1 MYGTNKTVICGK
13 MSISEAEFLHRIGVD
28 TRFVS
33 IMGGDIFINNLK
45 FSRFSRRK
53 EELFLSKFPDERV
66 VRSKIFQRICTRAS
80 RTLKTSIKPRDK
92 IFILE
97 GEETHG
103 KNCFNYALHAVLE
116 PYKRKYG
123 VEIVLGSSLND
134 SKGSDADSIA
144 LPVTLDAEATKIVD
158 IMINGGRI
166 YPPSSVESF
175 NNKKLIYPLLNVPDS
190 WIVSWLEK
198 QDFKCSFE
206 HERVEY
212 NTKNIGTGIKAG
224 KSVSDDFSGDLIN
237 FLGDFIPDVRE
248 NILKSAEFVHEKRI

>member
-1 MYGTNKTVICGK
+1 
-13 MSISEAEFLHRIGVD
+13 MSIETVAFLHRIGVD

-33 IMGGDIFINNLK
+33 IMDGVIFINNLK

-53 EELFLSKFPDERV
+53 EELFLAKFPEERV
-66 VRSKIFQRICTRAS
+66 VRSKIFQKICTRAS

-92 IFILE
+92 IFLLE
-97 GEETHG
+97 SGVG
-103 KNCFNYALHAVLE
+103 DVNCFEYALHAVLE

-134 SKGSDADSIA
+134 SEGSGADSIA
-144 LPVTLDAEATKIVD
+144 LPVTLDAEAMKIVD
-158 IMINGGRI
+158 IMLNGGRI
-166 YPPSSVESF
+166 DPPSSMKSF
-175 NNKKLIYPLLNVPDS
+175 HNMRLIYPLLNVPDS

-198 QDFKCSFE
+198 QDLKCSFE
-206 HERVEY
+206 HERVECVT
-212 NTKNIGTGIKAG
+212 NTKNRNNG
-224 KSVSDDFSGDLIN
+224 KPVSNDLIN

>member
-1 MYGTNKTVICGK
+1 MYGANENVICGK

-33 IMGGDIFINNLK
+33 IMDGVIFINNLK

-53 EELFLSKFPDERV
+53 EELFLAKFPDERV

-97 GEETHG
+97 GDETHG

-123 VEIVLGSSLND
+123 VEIIFGRHMEN
-134 SKGSDADSIA
+134 SKGLNVDSIA
-144 LPVTLDAEATKIVD
+144 LPVTLDAEAIKIVD
-158 IMINGGRI
+158 ILINGGRI
-166 YPPSSVESF
+166 DPPSSMGSSH
-175 NNKKLIYPLLNVPDS
+175 NTKLIYPLLNVPDS

-206 HERVEY
+206 HELVEY
-212 NTKNIGTGIKAG
+212 DTKNIGTGIKSG
-224 KSVSDDFSGDLIN
+224 KTVSNDFSRDLIN

-248 NILKSAEFVHEKRI
+248 NILKSAEFVHEKHI

>member
-1 MYGTNKTVICGK
+1 

-33 IMGGDIFINNLK
+33 IMDGVVFINNLK

-53 EELFLSKFPDERV
+53 EELFLAKFPDERV

-97 GEETHG
+97 GDETHG

-123 VEIVLGSSLND
+123 VEIILNRHMED
-134 SKGSDADSIA
+134 LKGLNVDSIA
-144 LPVTLDAEATKIVD
+144 LPVTLDAEATKIID

-166 YPPSSVESF
+166 YPPSFMKSF
-175 NNKKLIYPLLNVPDS
+175 NNMKLIYPLLNVPDS
-190 WIVSWLEK
+190 WVVSWLESI
-198 QDFKCSFE
+198 DFKCSFE
-206 HERVEY
+206 HDDVEY
-212 NTKNIGTGIKAG
+212 DTKNIVTGIKAG
-224 KSVSDDFSGDLIN
+224 KTVSNDFSGDLIN

-248 NILKSAEFVHEKRI
+248 NILKSAEFVHEKHV